1 MTLLRN
7 FFTVGAATALSRVL
21 GFGRDMLMAA
31 ALGTGP
37 VADAFFVAFRFPNL
51 FRRVFAEGAFNAA
64 FVPLFARRLE
74 GEGGKAARQFAEQAL
89 AGLLLVLLLLTAL
102 AQIAMPVLMY
112 GLAPG
117 FSADPEKFDL
127 AVLLTRICF
136 PYLIFVSLL
145 ALISGVLN
153 ALGRFA
159 AAAFA
164 PALLNV
170 VLISV
175 LALVLW
181 LDLAD
186 TSRAG
191 VYLAWGVF
199 IGGVVQLLLVL
210 AEAKR
215 LGMAPRLVR
224 PVINEDIRKLVRL
237 AIPGV
242 IAGGITQINILVGT
256 IIASLQAG
264 AVSYL
269 YYADRIYQLPL
280 GIVGIAIGVVL
291 LPDIARRLQAGDET
305 AALGQQ
311 NRALEFAMLLTLPA
325 AAALFLVP
333 AEIISGLF
341 ERGAFDAAA
350 SSATAPALAAFALGL
365 PGFVLIKVFS
375 PGFFAREDT
384 KTPMKFAAINAV
396 LNIALS
402 LALFPFL
409 AHVGI
414 AIATAIAGT
423 VNATLLGVTLYRR
436 GHFDPDSMLRKRM
449 MRALLATMVMGAVL
463 LAAVWG
469 WELALGAPETEAA
482 RLGLLAAIVFAGLA
496 VFAVT
501 AVGIGAIDKGQL
513 RRALRRA

>member
-1 MTLLRN
+1 MALLRN

-74 GEGGKAARQFAEQAL
+74 GGGRDAARQFAEQAL
-89 AGLLLVLLLLTAL
+89 AGLLFVLLILTAL

-117 FSADPEKFDL
+117 FSTDPEKFDL
-127 AVLLTRICF
+127 AILLTRICF

-145 ALISGVLN
+145 ALVSGLLN

-175 LALVLW
+175 LALILW

-186 TSRAG
+186 SPRAG
-191 VYLAWGVF
+191 VFLAWGVF
-199 IGGVVQLLLVL
+199 AGGVAQLVLVL
-210 AEAKR
+210 AEAGR
-215 LGMAPRLVR
+215 LGMAPGLVR
-224 PVINEDIRKLVRL
+224 PTLNDDIRKLVRL

-291 LPDIARRLQAGDET
+291 LPDIARRLQAGDEDT
-305 AALGQQ
+305 ALGQQ

-325 AAALFLVP
+325 ALALFLVP
-333 AEIISGLF
+333 GPIISGLF

-350 SSATAPALAAFALGL
+350 SAATAPALAAFALGL

-384 KTPMKFAAINAV
+384 KTPMTFAAVNAV

-402 LALFPFL
+402 LTLFPFL

-423 VNATLLGVTLYRR
+423 VNAALLGITLHRR
-436 GHFDPDSMLRKRM
+436 GHFRLDPMLVSRM
-449 MRALLATMVMGAVL
+449 TRGLAATAAMGAVL
-463 LAAVWG
+463 VAIAWG
-469 WELALGAPETEAA
+469 WQAVLGDPDDQAS
-482 RLGLLAAIVFAGLA
+482 RLGLLVALVASGLS
-496 VFAVT
+496 VFAVS
-501 AVGIGAIDKGQL
+501 AVGTGAIDRTQL
-513 RRALRRA
+513 RRALRAR

>member
-1 MTLLRN
+1 VALLRN

-31 ALGTGP
+31 ALGTGM

-51 FRRVFAEGAFNAA
+51 FRRIFAEGAFNAA
-64 FVPLFARRLE
+64 FVPLFARKLE
-74 GEGGKAARQFAEQAL
+74 GEGDASARQFAEQAL
-89 AGLLLVLLLLTAL
+89 AGLLFVLVVLTAI

-117 FSADPEKFDL
+117 FSETPEKFDL

-145 ALISGVLN
+145 ALVSGLLN
-153 ALGRFA
+153 ALGKFA

-164 PALLNV
+164 PVLLNV
-170 VLISV
+170 ILIGVL
-175 LALVLW
+175 LLVLSSGY
-181 LDLAD
+181 AD
-186 TSRAG
+186 DPKAG

-199 IGGVVQLLLVL
+199 AGGIAQLVMVLV
-210 AEAKR
+210 AARRE
-215 LGMAPRLVR
+215 GMAPKLAR
-224 PVINEDIRKLVRL
+224 PVFNEDIGKLVGL

-242 IAGGITQINILVGT
+242 IAGGITQINILIGT
-256 IIASLQAG
+256 IIASMQAG

-291 LPDIARRLQAGDET
+291 LPDIARRLQSGDDAT
-305 AALGQQ
+305 ALGQQ
-311 NRALEFAMLLTLPA
+311 NRALEFAMLLTLPSA
-325 AAALFLVP
+325 VALFLVP
-333 AEIISGLF
+333 GEIISGLF

-350 SSATAPALAAFALGL
+350 SAATAPALAAFALGL

-384 KTPMKFAAINAV
+384 KTPMRFAAINAGV
-396 LNIALS
+396 NIVLS
-402 LALFPFL
+402 LALFPYL

-414 AIATAIAGT
+414 AIATAIAGSI
-423 VNATLLGVTLYRR
+423 NATLLGITLHRR
-436 GHFDPDSMLRKRM
+436 GHFQPDP
-449 MRALLATMVMGAVL
+449 ALVSRLIRAVL
-463 LAAVWG
+463 ASIGMGLVLILIVWI
-469 WELALGAPETEAA
+469 WELGFGTPQTQLD
-482 RLGLLAAIVFAGLA
+482 RLGLLAALVMSGLLGFAALAAGL
-496 VFAVT
+496 
-501 AVGIGAIDKGQL
+501 GAIDQAQL
-513 RRALRRA
+513 RAALRRR

>member
-1 MTLLRN
+1 MALLRN

-31 ALGTGP
+31 ALGTGM

-64 FVPLFARRLE
+64 FVPLFARKLE
-74 GEGGKAARQFAEQAL
+74 GDGAHSARHFAEQAL
-89 AGLLLVLLLLTAL
+89 AGLLFILVVLTAL
-102 AQIAMPVLMY
+102 AQITMPVLMY

-117 FSADPEKFDL
+117 FSETPEKFDL

-145 ALISGVLN
+145 ALVSGLLN
-153 ALGRFA
+153 ALGKFA

-164 PALLNV
+164 PVLLNV
-170 VLISV
+170 VLIGTLTLI
-175 LALVLW
+175 LAS
-181 LDLAD
+181 DLAENP
-186 TSRAG
+186 TAG

-199 IGGVVQLLLVL
+199 AGGVAQLVMVL
-210 AEAKR
+210 YAARRE
-215 LGMAPRLVR
+215 GMAPRLVR
-224 PVINEDIRKLVRL
+224 PVWNADIRRLVGL

-256 IIASLQAG
+256 IIASMQAG

-269 YYADRIYQLPL
+269 YYADRVYQLPL

-325 AAALFLVP
+325 AVALFLVP
-333 AEIISGLF
+333 GEIISGLF
-341 ERGAFDAAA
+341 QRGAFDAAA
-350 SSATAPALAAFALGL
+350 SAATAPALAAFALGL

-384 KTPMKFAAINAV
+384 KTPMRFAAINAGI
-396 LNIALS
+396 NIALS
-402 LALFPFL
+402 LALFPHL

-414 AIATAIAGT
+414 AIATAIAGSI
-423 VNATLLGVTLYRR
+423 NAALLGLTLYRR
-436 GHFDPDSMLRKRM
+436 GHFQPDPALLARM
-449 MRALLATMVMGAVL
+449 VRALLACGAMGLALVAV
-463 LAAVWG
+463 VWG
-469 WELALGAPETEAA
+469 WHAWFGGPATQID
-482 RLGLLAAIVFAGLA
+482 RLGLLAALVLTGLG
-496 VFAVT
+496 VFAVSAIGLG
-501 AVGIGAIDKGQL
+501 AVDRTQL
-513 RRALRRA
+513 RAALRRR